1 MEIAKTYSP
10 QEVEDKWYAYWLEK
24 EVFKST
30 PDEREAYTIV
40 IPPPNVTGV
49 LHMGHMLNNTIQD
62 LLIRRARMRGYNA
75 CWVPGT
81 DHASIAT
88 EAKVVNMLAEQGI
101 KKEDLSREEFMKHA
115 FAWKDKYGGII
126 LQQLK
131 KLGASCDWDRTRFT
145 LEPKLSKA
153 VIKVFVEL
161 HKKGLI
167 YKGHRMTNWDPA
179 AKTAIMDEE
188 VYHEER
194 NARLYHI
201 RYKIEG
207 TEDEYVTIATTRPET
222 IMGDTAIC
230 LHPEDERYSALKG
243 KKAIIPL
250 IDRPIGFIYD
260 EYVDMEFGTGALKV
274 TPAHDP
280 NDYVLGKKHNLE
292 LIDILNEDGTLN
304 EKAQLCIGED
314 RAIARKK
321 VAKMLEEAGHL
332 VKVEDISHKVG
343 FSERTKVVI
352 EPRLTSQWFVKMKSL
367 AEPALKQVLDED
379 IRFFPK
385 NYENLYKHWMEGIHD
400 WCISRQL
407 WWGQQIPVWYI
418 NDDEYVVA
426 ENEEE
431 ALGLAREKT
440 NNPDLQ
446 LSDIKQDEDVVD
458 TWFSSWLWPISV
470 FDGFDDDTELNYYY
484 PTNVLVT
491 GWDIIFFWVA
501 RMVMAGIEFKGEK
514 PFSDVYFTGMVRDK
528 KGRKMSKSLGNS
540 PDPLQLISDFG
551 ADAVRVGLL
560 FASPA
565 GGDLLF
571 DDKLCEQGR
580 NFSNK
585 IWNALRLIKGW
596 EVKAG
601 GNESNV
607 PAMDWFE
614 NKLYKVIA
622 ETDNQYETYRIS
634 ELLKNL
640 YSFIWNDFCSVYLE
654 MIKPDFGEPIDQFT
668 YEKTVWFFG
677 ELMKLMHPLMPF
689 ITEEIY
695 QQLEKRPEG
704 DCIALATYPMT
715 APYDDQALN
724 NGEMAKELI
733 SKIRDIRNKQGLK
746 QREPLEV
753 FFNKSNA
760 NSHGEFRDII
770 MRKAF
775 LKSFEVTE
783 QNVEN
788 SVNFMIEKDSFYVIT
803 GQTVDVA
810 SELTRLKEEEEYLT
824 GFAASVRKKL
834 SNERFVNNAPEAV
847 VGKEKKKLA
856 DAESKL
862 ETIQSTIA
870 KLS

>member
-10 QEVEDKWYAYWLEK
+10 NEVEDRWYRYWLENQ
-24 EVFKST
+24 VFKST

-88 EAKVVNMLAEQGI
+88 EAKVVNMLAEKGI
-101 KKEDLSREEFMKHA
+101 KKEDLTREQFMEHA
-115 FAWKDKYGGII
+115 FEWKEKYGGII
-126 LQQLK
+126 LKQLQ

-145 LEPKLSKA
+145 LEPKLSDA
-153 VIKVFVEL
+153 VIKVFVQLYE
-161 HKKGLI
+161 KGLI
-167 YKGHRMTNWDPA
+167 YKGYRMTNWDPV

-194 NARLYHI
+194 NARLYHV

-207 TEDEYVTIATTRPET
+207 TEDEWVTIATTRPET

-230 LHPEDERYSALKG
+230 FHPEDERYAHLKG
-243 KKAIIPL
+243 KRAIIPL
-250 IDRPIGFIYD
+250 INRSIEFIYD
-260 EYVDMEFGTGALKV
+260 EYVDMEFGTGALKI

-292 LIDILNEDGTLN
+292 IIDILNEDATLN
-304 EKAQLCIGED
+304 EKAQIYVGED
-314 RAIARKK
+314 RKVARKK
-321 VAKMLEEAGHL
+321 VAKDLEEAGHL
-332 VKVEDISHKVG
+332 VKVEDLRHKVG

-352 EPRLTSQWFVKMKSL
+352 EPRLTSQWFVKMKTL
-367 AEPALKQVLDED
+367 AEPALKSVLEED
-379 IRFFPK
+379 IKFFPK
-385 NYENLYKHWMEGIHD
+385 NYENLYRHWMEGIHD

-407 WWGQQIPVWYI
+407 WWGQRIPVWYI
-418 NDDEYVVA
+418 NDDEFVVA
-426 ENEEE
+426 ENEAA
-431 ALGLAREKT
+431 ALEKAREKT
-440 NNPDLQ
+440 NNPNLQ
-446 LSDIKQDEDVVD
+446 LADLRQEEDVVD

-470 FDGFDDDTELNYYY
+470 FDGFESEEELNYYY
-484 PTNVLVT
+484 PTQVLVT

-514 PFSDVYFTGMVRDK
+514 PFSHVYFTGMVRDTQ
-528 KGRKMSKSLGNS
+528 GRKMSKSLGNS
-540 PDPLQLISDFG
+540 PDPLDLISNFG
-551 ADAVRVGLL
+551 ADAVRIGLL

-571 DDKLCEQGR
+571 DDKLCDQGR

-596 EVKAG
+596 EVKPG
-601 GNESNV
+601 DNPINV

-622 ETDNQYETYRIS
+622 ETDTQYETYRIS
-634 ELLKNL
+634 ELLKQL
-640 YSFIWNDFCSVYLE
+640 YSFVWNDFCSVYLE
-654 MIKPDFGEPIDQFT
+654 MVKPDFGEPIDEFT

-677 ELMKLMHPLMPF
+677 ELMKLLHPLMPF

-695 QQLEKRPEG
+695 HQLEERSAG
-704 DCIALATYPMT
+704 DCIALASYPMT
-715 APYDDQALN
+715 APHDETALQ
-724 NGEMAKELI
+724 NGEMAKDII
-733 SKIRDIRNKQGLK
+733 SRIRDIRNKQGLK
-746 QREPLEV
+746 QREPLKLYY
-753 FFNKSNA
+753 NSA
-760 NSHGEFRDII
+760 NLHTHAEFKELIK
-770 MRKAF
+770 RKAF
-775 LKSFEVTE
+775 LECFEATDQE
-783 QNVEN
+783 VEN
-788 SVNFMIEKDSFYVIT
+788 SVNFMIEKDSFFVET
-803 GQTVDVA
+803 GKTVDVET
-810 SELTRLKEEEEYLT
+810 ELKRLKEEQTYLT
-824 GFAASVRKKL
+824 GFANSVRKKL

-847 VGKEKKKLA
+847 VNKEKKKLE

-862 ETIQSTIA
+862 QTIQATISQ
-870 KLS
+870 LS